1 MKVGIIGAGAV
12 GAATVGA
19 LLRRGGLDAE
29 IVIVNRYPDRAVGLA
44 EDMTHAAIAL
54 DSPGT
59 VTGGDYAD
67 LHDAGLVIITA
78 GVNEKDGGA
87 TDRNDPR
94 GRRVLIPANARVY
107 ADIIPKISAGAP
119 DATLLIVTDPP
130 DPLADLARALA
141 PNQPV
146 FSTGTVIDSLRFR
159 YQIARTL
166 GVPTRDVQA
175 NVVGEH
181 GTSSVYLWSTATV
194 GGARV
199 LDLLAR
205 RGNDIEEQKKQI
217 QQAVTF
223 GNISIIEGIGAS
235 QYGIGAVVARLTEAV
250 LRDEHAVFQV
260 ASYLPDYGA
269 TVAVPSILGARGVV
283 DTVLPALTDAEAAGL
298 DESGKVLRD
307 AAQLALT
314 SAGLETTPQG

>member
-19 LLRRGGLDAE
+19 ILRTGGLDSE
-29 IVIVNRYPDRAVGLA
+29 VVVINRNHDRAVGLA

-54 DSPGT
+54 DAPST
-59 VTGGDYAD
+59 VRAGDYSD
-67 LHDAGLVIITA
+67 LHGAGLIIITA

-87 TDRNDPR
+87 TDRDDPR

-107 ADIIPKISAGAP
+107 ADIIPRITEAAP
-119 DATLLIVTDPP
+119 DATLLVVTDPP
-130 DPLADLARALA
+130 DPLADLARILA

-146 FSTGTVIDSLRFR
+146 VSTGTVIDSLRFR

-166 GVPTRDVQA
+166 QVPTRDVAA
-175 NVVGEH
+175 NVIGEH

-199 LDLLAR
+199 VDLLAR
-205 RGNDIEEQKKQI
+205 RGEDVEEQKGRI
-217 QQAVTF
+217 QKAVTF

-235 QYGIGAVVARLTEAV
+235 QYGIGAVVARLAEAI
-250 LRDEHAVFQV
+250 LRDEHAVYPV
-260 ASYLPDYGA
+260 ASYIPEYGA
-269 TVAVPSILGARGVV
+269 TVAIPSILGRGGVI
-283 DTVLPALTDAEAAGL
+283 DTVLPVLTDDEADGLAASAEVLREAA
-298 DESGKVLRD
+298 R
-307 AAQLALT
+307 LAIT
-314 SAGLETTPQG
+314 SAE

>member
-19 LLRRGGLDAE
+19 LLRTGGLDAE
-29 IVIVNRYPDRAVGLA
+29 IVIINRNHDRAIGLA
-44 EDMTHAAIAL
+44 EDMTHAGIAL
-54 DSPGT
+54 GAAAT
-59 VTGGDYAD
+59 VVPGDYPD
-67 LHDAGLVIITA
+67 LAGASLVIITA

-107 ADIIPKISAGAP
+107 ADIIPQITAAAP
-119 DATLLIVTDPP
+119 DATLLVVTDPP
-130 DPLADLARALA
+130 DPLADLARILA

-146 FSTGTVIDSLRFR
+146 VSTGTVIDSLRFR
-159 YQIARTL
+159 YQIGRAL
-166 GVPTRDVQA
+166 GVPTRDVHA
-175 NVVGEH
+175 NVIGEH
-181 GTSSVYLWSTATV
+181 GTSSVYLWSSATV

-205 RGNDIEEQKKQI
+205 RGDDVEEQKQRI
-217 QQAVTF
+217 QKAVTF

-235 QYGIGAVVARLTEAV
+235 QYGIGAVVARLTEGIV
-250 LRDEHAVFQV
+250 RDEHAVYPV
-260 ASYLPDYGA
+260 ASYLPEYG
-269 TVAVPSILGARGVV
+269 TVVAIPSILGAQGVI
-283 DTVLPALTDAEAAGL
+283 DTVLPALTDTEAAGL
-298 DESGKVLRD
+298 DSSANVLRD

-314 SAGLETTPQG
+314 SAGQA

>member
-19 LLRRGGLDAE
+19 LLRSGGLDAE
-29 IVIVNRYPDRAVGLA
+29 IVIINRNHDRAIGLA
-44 EDMTHAAIAL
+44 EDMTHAGIAL
-54 DSPGT
+54 GAAAT
-59 VTGGDYAD
+59 VVPGDYPD
-67 LHDAGLVIITA
+67 LAGASLVIITA

-107 ADIIPKISAGAP
+107 ADIIPQITAAAP
-119 DATLLIVTDPP
+119 DATLLVVTDPP
-130 DPLADLARALA
+130 DPLADLARILA

-146 FSTGTVIDSLRFR
+146 VSTGTVIDSLRFR
-159 YQIARTL
+159 YQIGRAL
-166 GVPTRDVQA
+166 GVPTRDVHA
-175 NVVGEH
+175 NVIGEH
-181 GTSSVYLWSTATV
+181 GTSSVYLWSSATV

-205 RGNDIEEQKKQI
+205 RGDDVEEQKQRI
-217 QQAVTF
+217 QKAVTF

-235 QYGIGAVVARLTEAV
+235 QYGIGAVVARLTEGIV
-250 LRDEHAVFQV
+250 RDEHAVYPV
-260 ASYLPDYGA
+260 ASYLPEYG
-269 TVAVPSILGARGVV
+269 TVVAIPSILGAQGVI
-283 DTVLPALTDAEAAGL
+283 DTVLPALTDTEAAGL
-298 DESGKVLRD
+298 DSSANVLRD

-314 SAGLETTPQG
+314 SAGQA